1 MRQNANN
8 ETNQEKGSIM
18 KHIITTTVLAT
29 LFAASPALAG
39 DAPRD
44 GGFTKNNGAP

>member
-1 MRQNANN
+1 
-8 ETNQEKGSIM
+8 M
-18 KHIITTTVLAT
+18 KHIITTVLAAT

-44 GGFTKNNGAP
+44 GGFTQKPMAP

>member
-1 MRQNANN
+1 MRQNAIN

-18 KHIITTTVLAT
+18 KHIITTTVLAAT
-29 LFAASPALAG
+29 SRCQPPLAG

-44 GGFTKNNGAP
+44 GGFTQKPMAP